1 MTSASAAAQEIVDE
15 FLFFDDWEDR
25 YKHLIDLGRKLAPL
39 DDKHKIEA
47 NRIRGCQSLVHFV
60 AKYDAPLLHFS
71 ACSDAAIV
79 QGLVALLLRVY
90 SGRTPED
97 ILGTPA
103 DFLSTI
109 GLDEHLSPTRKNGL
123 AHLNAAIINAAK
135 EAKN

>member
-1 MTSASAAAQEIVDE
+1 MTLASEVAQEIVDE

-25 YKHLIDLGRKLAPL
+25 YKHLIDLGRKLDPL
-39 DDKHKIEA
+39 DDKYKIEA
-47 NRIRGCQSLVHFV
+47 NEIRGCQAEVHFV

-71 ACSDAAIV
+71 ACANADIV

-103 DFLSTI
+103 DFLGTI

-123 AHLNAAIINAAK
+123 ALLYAAIIHAANK
-135 EAKN
+135 AKN